1 MSECHICGEA
11 TNVDG
16 APYRCSYCQRDVC
29 ETHRLPEN
37 HWCIP
42 PDVDEE
48 RVDERRRADLTRKR
62 LPGRSR
68 TSTSRSPDV
77 APDGSIVRDEV
88 EQEEPDTRHW
98 LFSKLFFWR

>member
-1 MSECHICGEA
+1 MSTCHICGEP

-42 PDVDEE
+42 SSDADDLPDEP
-48 RVDERRRADLTRKR
+48 RRADLSRKR
-62 LPGRSR
+62 LPGRTD
-68 TSTSRSPDV
+68 TSTSSSSPDV
-77 APDGSIVRDEV
+77 APDGSIVGEDERDES
-88 EQEEPDTRHW
+88 EGHW
-98 LFSKLFFWR
+98 LLSKLLFWR